1 MNSRVTSPTRF
12 PKECPKESPVA
23 AAPIRMLA
31 APALAA
37 LALLAA
43 ASVPAAAQN
52 WPERPLT
59 MVIPFA
65 AGGAVDIM
73 GRILAARLGEI
84 LGQRVIIENVGG
96 AGGMSGAYRVAKAT
110 PDGYEFVLGSV
121 GTHAQNQSL
130 YKKPLYNAATDF
142 APVVLIAETPLV
154 MVARRDLPASNL
166 PEFIAYARVNQAK
179 MQYGSAGTGSAT
191 QLACLLLN
199 AAIGVKVTH
208 VPYRGGEP
216 AIQDLVAGR
225 IDYACTI
232 IATAAQQ
239 VQAGLVRGIT
249 ITTRNRSPMLPDLP
263 TAQEQGLKD
272 FEAYT
277 WSAFFMPKGTP
288 DAIVRRLNAATIEAM
303 NTPVVEQRLREIGA
317 TLVAPERRSPDYLGK
332 FVASEIAKWAD
343 PIKASGASVD

>member
-1 MNSRVTSPTRF
+1 MMSRVMSRVMSPAKSRTM
-12 PKECPKESPVA
+12 A
-23 AAPIRMLA
+23 
-31 APALAA
+31 AA
-37 LALLAA
+37 LAILLAA
-43 ASVPAAAQN
+43 SAPVRTQT

-73 GRILAARLGEI
+73 GRILAARLSEI

-96 AGGMSGAYRVAKAT
+96 AGGMSGAYRVVKAA

-154 MVARRDLPASNL
+154 MVARKDLPASNL
-166 PEFIAYARVNQAK
+166 PEFITYTRANQAK
-179 MQYGSAGTGSAT
+179 MQYGSAGTGSAN

-199 AAIGVKVTH
+199 AAIGVTVTH

-216 AIQDLVAGR
+216 AMQDLIAGR
-225 IDYACTI
+225 IDYACNI
-232 IATAAQQ
+232 ITTAVPQIEG
-239 VQAGLVRGIT
+239 GLVKPIV
-249 ITTRNRSPMLPDLP
+249 ITTRNRSPLLPNLA

-277 WSAFFMPKGTP
+277 WNAFFLPKGTP
-288 DAIVRRLNAATIEAM
+288 DAIVRRLNAATIEAL
-303 NTPVVEQRLREIGA
+303 NTPLVQQRLKDIGA
-317 TLVAPERRSPDYLGK
+317 TLVAPERRSPEYLGK
-332 FVASEIAKWAD
+332 FVASEIEKWAG
-343 PIKASGASVD
+343 PIKASGASAD

>member
-1 MNSRVTSPTRF
+1 MLSRY
-12 PKECPKESPVA
+12 
-23 AAPIRMLA
+23 
-31 APALAA
+31 ALAIA
-37 LALLAA
+37 IAGPLACVAGA
-43 ASVPAAAQN
+43 TAAAAQG
-52 WPERPLT
+52 WPTHAVT
-59 MVIPFA
+59 MVVPFA
-65 AGGAVDIM
+65 PGGGTDVL
-73 GRILAARLGEI
+73 GRIVGRRLSET
-84 LGQRVIIENVGG
+84 LGQQVIIENVGG
-96 AGGMSGAYRVAKAT
+96 AGGMSGAYRVAKAA

-166 PEFIAYARVNQAK
+166 QEFIAYARVNQAK
-179 MQYGSAGTGSAT
+179 MQYGSAGTGSAN
-191 QLACLLLN
+191 QLACVLLN
-199 AAIGVKVTH
+199 AAIGITVTH

-225 IDYACTI
+225 IDYACSI
-232 IATAAQQ
+232 ITTAAPQ
-239 VQAGLVRGIT
+239 VQAGLVKGIT
-249 ITTRNRSPMLPDLP
+249 ITTRNRSPILPDLP

-277 WSAFFMPKGTP
+277 WNAFFMPKGTP

-303 NTPVVEQRLREIGA
+303 NTPIVEQRLKEIGA

-332 FVASEIAKWAD
+332 FVASEIEKWAG
-343 PIKASGASVD
+343 PIKASGASAD